1 MATNQEKPPSTKPAK
16 ANRVSAIW
24 DCVKV
29 DPENEKYVICNN
41 YSTCRKRISRGSD
54 RASYSTTPIA
64 KHLEGCM
71 PIEFAN
77 AKNIRSEAAK
87 KKERRKNCHVCQ
99 YIFP

>member
-1 MATNQEKPPSTKPAK
+1 MATKPEK
-16 ANRVSAIW
+16 ANRVSPVW
-24 DCVKV
+24 DCVKL

-41 YSTCRKRISRGSD
+41 CHKRISRGSD

-64 KHLEGCM
+64 KHLGGCM

-77 AKNIRSEAAK
+77 AKKIRSEAAK
-87 KKERRKNCHVCQ
+87 KKERRNNCHVCP